1 MLNYNNTTK
10 EFFNTSESKIS
21 AEFNNVP
28 TDEQGDR
35 IGILFIGSNPQWP
48 GSENNKILNNM
59 FYDFSKKKYCVMKV
73 VCKPYDSVL
82 FKKNDYKD
90 IKYVRDISVVIDCFF
105 SKFSCVKYF
114 VILGYSWGA
123 SIAFNILLR
132 RPEISSFILIS
143 PTLSLKQCDFTS
155 SLSIFKTNGLIIH
168 GEKDEIT
175 PLETLNTFSKLLE
188 SKKFNIKTEIIH
200 KANHYY
206 TDGYEELLKIIED
219 YLENV
224 KDNSPIFSQKD
235 TIKNL

>member
-59 FYDFSKKKYCVMKV
+59 FYDFTKKKYCVMKV
-73 VCKPYDSVL
+73 ICKPYDSIL
-82 FKKNDYKD
+82 FRKNEFKD

-114 VILGYSWGA
+114 IILGYSWGA
-123 SIAFNILLR
+123 GIAFNILLR

-155 SLSIFKTNGLIIH
+155 SLSIFKTNGLIVH
-168 GEKDEIT
+168 GSKDEIT
-175 PLETLNTFSKLLE
+175 PLDTLNTFTKLLE
-188 SKKFNIKTEIIH
+188 SKKFNIKTKVIPE
-200 KANHYY
+200 ANHYF
-206 TDGYEELLKIIED
+206 TEGYESLIKSIED
-219 YLENV
+219 YLQDIRN
-224 KDNSPIFSQKD
+224 NSSIFNDSKES
-235 TIKNL
+235 I